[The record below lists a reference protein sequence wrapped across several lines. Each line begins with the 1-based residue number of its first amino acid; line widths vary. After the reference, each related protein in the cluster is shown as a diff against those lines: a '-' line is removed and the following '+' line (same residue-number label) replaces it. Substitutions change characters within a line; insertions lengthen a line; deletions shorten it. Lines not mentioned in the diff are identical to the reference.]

1 MKPDR
6 ETHGHYYHFLTRKMV
21 LIIALVS
28 LAPLFL
34 VSGIILYQFHVSYQ
48 EKVYD
53 HLGELVQKHTQ
64 NIDGFLKEK
73 LADIRFLAETFGF
86 EDLSDESSLRDR
98 LETLQ
103 KNYGPVFVDL
113 GVVNVQGLQ
122 VAYAGPFKLEKAIY
136 YEADWFKKA
145 MKTRYFISD
154 VFLGLR
160 GLPHFIVAVR
170 DNWKGEHWILR
181 ATIDFV
187 AFNNLVENIHV
198 GKTGFAFIFNTK
210 GEPQTKPFLDIMPD
224 KKTYMHFLEQGKPGK
239 DVINVAEARDDFGK
253 KKIYVSTFLKDGNWM
268 MIFQQ
273 DSSDAFSDLT
283 RAMGV
288 TLLILL
294 LGAFGI
300 VTTAIILSKR
310 MVSRISR
317 ADQEKEQMNEQ
328 IIQTG
333 KLASVGE
340 LAAGIAHEIN
350 NPVAIMVEEAGWIGD
365 LLEEEEFRKSANLD
379 EFARALK
386 QIKTQG
392 KRCKQ
397 ITHKLLSFARKT
409 DPRVQDVKLNDLIA
423 ELVELSAQ
431 RAKYAKVMINTRLK
445 PNLPYLMASPSELQQ
460 VLLNLINNALDA
472 MEKTGGFLKI
482 AARLEGAKF
491 IIEIS
496 DNGPGIPEA
505 TLEKI
510 FDPFFTTK
518 PVGKGTGLG
527 LSICYGIIKKM
538 GGEIKVMSTMGKGTT
553 FIIILPAKS
562 GPGKSPTRRGKT
574 AHGQLVEFPHT
585 SDSKESEHERY

>member
-1 MKPDR
+1 MKRDR
-6 ETHGHYYHFLTRKMV
+6 ATGSHYYRLLTRKMV
-21 LIIALVS
+21 LIIAFVS
-28 LAPLFL
+28 LTPMFL
-34 VSGIILYQFHVSYQ
+34 VSGIILYQFHVSYR

-64 NIDGFLKEK
+64 NIDSFLKEK
-73 LADIRFLAETFGF
+73 LADIRFLVDTFGF
-86 EDLSDESSLRDR
+86 EDLSDESFLRDR

-103 KNYGPVFVDL
+103 RDYGPVFVDL
-113 GVVNVQGLQ
+113 GVVNAQGLQ
-122 VAYAGPFKLEKAIY
+122 VAYAGPFKLEKALY

-170 DNWKGEHWILR
+170 ENWNGDPWILR

-198 GKTGFAFIFNTK
+198 GRTGFAFIFNAK

-224 KKTYMHFLEQGKPGK
+224 KKTYMHFLKQGEPAKNA
-239 DVINVAEARDDFGK
+239 INVVEARDDSGK
-253 KKIYVSTFLKDGNWM
+253 KKIYVSTFLKDGDWM

-273 DSSDAFSDLT
+273 DSSDAFSDL
-283 RAMGV
+283 RKAMGV
-288 TLLILL
+288 TVMILL
-294 LGAFGI
+294 LGVFGI
-300 VTTAIILSKR
+300 VTTALVLSKR
-310 MVSRISR
+310 MVNRIAR
-317 ADQEKEQMNEQ
+317 ADREKEQMNEQ
-328 IIQTG
+328 IVQTG

-379 EFARALK
+379 EFARALT
-386 QIKTQG
+386 QIRTQG

-409 DPRVQDVKLNDLIA
+409 DPRVQDVQVNDLIA
-423 ELVELSAQ
+423 ELVELSEQ
-431 RAKYAKVMINTRLK
+431 RAKYAKVTINSHLK
-445 PNLPYLMASPSELQQ
+445 EGLPPLKASPSELQQ
-460 VLLNLINNALDA
+460 VLLNLINNSLDA
-472 MEKTGGFLKI
+472 MEKTGGILNI
-482 AARLEGAKF
+482 GTRLEGTKF
-491 IIEIS
+491 IIEVS
-496 DNGPGIPEA
+496 DNGPGIPEVN
-505 TLEKI
+505 LERI

-527 LSICYGIIKKM
+527 LSICYGIIRKM
-538 GGEIKVMSTMGKGTT
+538 GGEIKVMSTAEKGTT
-553 FIIILPAKS
+553 FFITLPARS
-562 GPGKSPTRRGKT
+562 GAGESPH
-574 AHGQLVEFPHT
+574 A
-585 SDSKESEHERY
+585 SDMKPSSGAGT